1 MKTIFEN
8 ERLLLFLIL
17 VFLNLA
23 VFIVYGADKLKA
35 ERNKW
40 RISERTL
47 LVLAF
52 FAPFGAIA
60 GMLIFRHKTRKKL
73 FTVLVPLFLA
83 VHLFVI
89 IMVLKN
95 VLH

>member
-1 MKTIFEN
+1 MKTLLEN

-23 VFIVYGADKLKA
+23 VLIVYGPDKLKA

-47 LVLAF
+47 LLLAF

>member
-1 MKTIFEN
+1 MKNVLEN

>member
-1 MKTIFEN
+1 MKTLLEN

-47 LVLAF
+47 LLLAF

>member
-1 MKTIFEN
+1 MKTLLEN

-47 LVLAF
+47 LLLAF

-89 IMVLKN
+89 IMVMKN

>member
-8 ERLLLFLIL
+8 ERLLLFLII

-47 LVLAF
+47 LLLAF

-73 FTVLVPLFLA
+73 FTILVPLFLV

>member
-17 VFLNLA
+17 VLLNLA

-89 IMVLKN
+89 IMVMKN

>member
-1 MKTIFEN
+1 MKNVLEN

-47 LVLAF
+47 LLLAF

-83 VHLFVI
+83 IHLFVI
-89 IMVLKN
+89 IMVMKN

>member
-1 MKTIFEN
+1 MKTLLEN

-47 LVLAF
+47 LLLAF

-89 IMVLKN
+89 IMVLRN

>member
-1 MKTIFEN
+1 MKNVLEN

-47 LVLAF
+47 LLLAF

-60 GMLIFRHKTRKKL
+60 GMLLFRHKTRKKL
-73 FTVLVPLFLA
+73 FTVLIPLFLA

-89 IMVLKN
+89 IMVMKN

>member
-89 IMVLKN
+89 IMVMKN

>member
-47 LVLAF
+47 LLLAF

-73 FTVLVPLFLA
+73 FTILVPLFLV

>member
-1 MKTIFEN
+1 MKTLLEN

-47 LVLAF
+47 LLLAF

-60 GMLIFRHKTRKKL
+60 GMLLFRHKTRKKL

-89 IMVLKN
+89 IMVMKN

>member
-1 MKTIFEN
+1 MKTVLEN

-73 FTVLVPLFLA
+73 FMVLVPLFLA

>member
-1 MKTIFEN
+1 MKNVLEN

-47 LVLAF
+47 LFLAF

>member
-1 MKTIFEN
+1 MKNVLEN

-47 LVLAF
+47 LLLAF

-89 IMVLKN
+89 IMVLRN

>member
-1 MKTIFEN
+1 MKTVLEN

-47 LVLAF
+47 LLLAF

>member
-1 MKTIFEN
+1 MKTILEN

-47 LVLAF
+47 LLLAF

>member
-1 MKTIFEN
+1 MKNVLEN

-47 LVLAF
+47 LLLAF

>member
-1 MKTIFEN
+1 MKTVLEN
-8 ERLLLFLIL
+8 KRLLLFLIL

>member
-1 MKTIFEN
+1 MNTILEN
-8 ERLLLFLIL
+8 ERLTLFLIL

-47 LVLAF
+47 LLLAF

-73 FTVLVPLFLA
+73 FTILVPLFLI
-83 VHLFVI
+83 VHLIVI
-89 IMVLKN
+89 IMVMKD

>member
-47 LVLAF
+47 LLLAF

>member
-1 MKTIFEN
+1 MKKVLEN

-47 LVLAF
+47 LLLAF

-60 GMLIFRHKTRKKL
+60 GMLIFRHKTRMKL

>member
-1 MKTIFEN
+1 MKTILEN

-47 LVLAF
+47 LLLAF

-60 GMLIFRHKTRKKL
+60 GMLLFRHKTRKKL

-89 IMVLKN
+89 IMVMKN

>member
-1 MKTIFEN
+1 MKTLLEN

>member
-8 ERLLLFLIL
+8 ERLLLFLII

-47 LVLAF
+47 LLLAF

-73 FTVLVPLFLA
+73 FTILVPLFLV

-89 IMVLKN
+89 IMVLRN

>member
-1 MKTIFEN
+1 MKNVLEN

-47 LVLAF
+47 LLLAF

-60 GMLIFRHKTRKKL
+60 GMLLFRHKTRKKL

>member
-17 VFLNLA
+17 VFLNLG

-47 LVLAF
+47 LLLAF

-89 IMVLKN
+89 IMVLRN

>member
-1 MKTIFEN
+1 MKTVLEN

-83 VHLFVI
+83 IHLFVI
-89 IMVLKN
+89 IMVMKN

>member
-17 VFLNLA
+17 VFLNLG

-47 LVLAF
+47 LLLAF

>member
-1 MKTIFEN
+1 MKTLLEN

-17 VFLNLA
+17 VFQNLA

-47 LVLAF
+47 LLLAF

>member
-1 MKTIFEN
+1 MKTVLEN